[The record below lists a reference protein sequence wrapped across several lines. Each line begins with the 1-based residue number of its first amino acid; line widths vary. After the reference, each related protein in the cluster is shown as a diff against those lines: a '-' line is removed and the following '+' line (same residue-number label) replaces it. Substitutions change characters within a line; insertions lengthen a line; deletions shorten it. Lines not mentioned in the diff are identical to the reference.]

1 MQKSTAHKVCC
12 VPPERMSMQQRC
24 TDWTTPRSAAF
35 RYYRRGLNSALATL
49 ATNAHG
55 SLLRATGRLRNGGSE
70 RPAPVI
76 PVPPTNLDFQIE
88 FVPADGIRLPFSG
101 SGDLG
106 TSPFFGQLSV
116 KVISL
121 TVSQRTILV
130 A

>member
-1 MQKSTAHKVCC
+1 MLTSPSF
-12 VPPERMSMQQRC
+12 VPLAALER
-24 TDWTTPRSAAF
+24 W
-35 RYYRRGLNSALATL
+35 RRM
-49 ATNAHG
+49 
-55 SLLRATGRLRNGGSE
+55 
-70 RPAPVI
+70 PAPVV
-76 PVPPTNLDFQIE
+76 PVIRANVDFQIE